1 MVYTVKSGDVIGK
14 IAEKF
19 NVRLSDLKYWNGMT
33 RDRINIGQKLTV
45 YVPHNKVDH
54 YKSKVNARYAGVA
67 SNAEVEAEPLVEGE
81 FFYYTI
87 KQGENLWSIAK
98 KYPGVSNRDIMKWND
113 LTDRSAK
120 NLKPGQKLK
129 IKI

>member
-1 MVYTVKSGDVIGK
+1 MKSGDVIGK

-67 SNAEVEAEPLVEGE
+67 SNAEVGSRTFSRRGIL
-81 FFYYTI
+81 
-87 KQGENLWSIAK
+87 LLH
-98 KYPGVSNRDIMKWND
+98 D
-113 LTDRSAK
+113 
-120 NLKPGQKLK
+120 
-129 IKI
+129 

>member
-1 MVYTVKSGDVIGK
+1 MKSGDVIGK

-45 YVPHNKVDH
+45 YVPHNKVDY
-54 YKSKVNARYAGVA
+54 YKSKVNAKYAGVA
-67 SNAEVEAEPLVEGE
+67 ANAEVEAESLTEGE

-87 KQGENLWSIAK
+87 KRGENLWTIAK
-98 KYPGVSNRDIMKWND
+98 KYPGVSNRDIMKRNR
-113 LTDRSAK
+113 LTDLSAK